1 VAQPESSL
9 MKSFLLSV
17 AKKSGVCMFEII
29 TGPPRDLKM
38 AKTMKECELC
48 ELSARLY
55 CESDEASLCWDC
67 DAKVHSANFLVAR
80 HCRSLLCQI
89 CQSVTAWRASGA
101 KPGLT
106 VSVCERCAGG
116 SRAKSDGDDDEGNND
131 ENQVVP
137 LASGYSGPPLSSS
150 SADQEE
156 SSGDERHCAESPL
169 SIAPP
174 DAASHKRP
182 HESLALYTNEGDCG
196 CSSSGVNNSNNN
208 LSGCEDDATSS
219 RIRVLK
225 IRKAD
230 QGLKDDL
237 VKTLEVIRR
246 EDHDNSTVLAICKL
260 CRDSH
265 TRELVSVD
273 CPSNSSRYAG

>member
-1 VAQPESSL
+1 
-9 MKSFLLSV
+9 
-17 AKKSGVCMFEII
+17 
-29 TGPPRDLKM
+29 M

-101 KPGLT
+101 KPGPT

-116 SRAKSDGDDDEGNND
+116 GRSKSDGDDNEENND

-137 LASGYSGPPLSSS
+137 LASGYSGPPLSCSS
-150 SADQEE
+150 TDEEEE
-156 SSGDERHCAESPL
+156 SSGDDRHCAESPL
-169 SIAPP
+169 SNAPLN
-174 DAASHKRP
+174 AAPHKRL
-182 HESLALYTNEGDCG
+182 HESLALNTSEGDCG
-196 CSSSGVNNSNNN
+196 CSSSSGVNNSNNN
-208 LSGCEDDATSS
+208 MSGGEDEATSS
-219 RIRVLK
+219 AIRGLK
-225 IRKAD
+225 KRKVN
-230 QGLKDDL
+230 QGFKDDL
-237 VKTLEVIRR
+237 VKTIEVIRR
-246 EDHDNSTVLAICKL
+246 EDHDDSAILAICKL

-265 TRELVSVD
+265 PRELVSVD
-273 CPSNSSRYAG
+273 CPSNNSPYAG